1 MSFINYAARE
11 INVKI
16 VFYGPGLCGK
26 TTNLQYIFEKSS
38 PQQKGKLISLATET
52 DRTLFFDFLPLDLGA
67 VRGFKTRFHLYT
79 VPGQVF
85 YDASRKLILKG
96 VDGVVFVADS
106 QEARMDANVESLRNL
121 EDNLRENGFELKNV
135 PYVLQFN
142 KRDLPSAVLVD
153 DMYRLLNYK
162 GEPTFEAVA
171 TKGMGVFETLKAVA
185 KQVLVRT
192 SQPLTGRSPT
202 AAPRPSQAPGRRLVM
217 AGRDPG
223 EAEPA
228 RPDDHLDQAGRRHES
243 IAATVGRSSASG
255 MVGLH
260 RARSAHRWRSRT
272 AGGGRRSPR
281 CDFKPVDLPKSH
293 RGRRSLR
300 RRGLGSSGNR
310 PRHVHG

>member
-185 KQVLVRT
+185 KQVLYE
-192 SQPLTGRSPT
+192 L
-202 AAPRPSQAPGRRLVM
+202 
-217 AGRDPG
+217 
-223 EAEPA
+223 
-228 RPDDHLDQAGRRHES
+228 
-243 IAATVGRSSASG
+243 
-255 MVGLH
+255 
-260 RARSAHRWRSRT
+260 RSR
-272 AGGGRRSPR
+272 
-281 CDFKPVDLPKSH
+281 
-293 RGRRSLR
+293 
-300 RRGLGSSGNR
+300 
-310 PRHVHG
+310 